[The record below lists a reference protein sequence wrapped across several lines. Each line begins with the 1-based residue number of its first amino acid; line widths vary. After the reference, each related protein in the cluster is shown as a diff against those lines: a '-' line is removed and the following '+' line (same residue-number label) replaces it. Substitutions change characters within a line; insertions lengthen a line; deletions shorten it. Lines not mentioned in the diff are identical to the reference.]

1 MEMVSNLLET
11 TVQIKLTYLTGCVKS
26 HPHNYVMEILNDT
39 GIIGLFLIYSLVIYL
54 IFSNYKD
61 YIRNDSFKP
70 LISNWIYLAIIF
82 SVFINFF
89 PFKSTGSFFFNF

>member
-1 MEMVSNLLET
+1 
-11 TVQIKLTYLTGCVKS
+11 
-26 HPHNYVMEILNDT
+26 MEILNDT

-70 LISNWIYLAIIF
+70 LISNWIYLAIIL

-89 PFKSTGSFFFNF
+89 PFKSTGSFFSTFNSAFIFMILGISIGLNELKFKNRDK